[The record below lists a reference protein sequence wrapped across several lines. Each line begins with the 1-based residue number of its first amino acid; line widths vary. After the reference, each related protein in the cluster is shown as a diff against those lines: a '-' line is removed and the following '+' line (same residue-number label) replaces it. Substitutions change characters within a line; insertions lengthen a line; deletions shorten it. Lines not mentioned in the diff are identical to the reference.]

1 MPKSLDKMNE
11 ERKIKIFSAAEE
23 FIAKNT
29 V

>member
-11 ERKIKIFSAAEE
+11 DRKIKIFAAAEE